1 MPGLAGVPLP
11 GPASPAA
18 AALERGCSSE
28 RGSSWEGRFA
38 WRDAK
43 TARAVVG
50 FTAGSGLGKSLKQC
64 RNPFF
69 QVLRLKET
77 YN

>member
-1 MPGLAGVPLP
+1 M
-11 GPASPAA
+11 
-18 AALERGCSSE
+18 
-28 RGSSWEGRFA
+28 
-38 WRDAK
+38 
-43 TARAVVG
+43 ARAVVG
-50 FTAGSGLGKSLKQC
+50 FTAGSGLGKSLKQG